1 MRITYLQDGT
11 PVPVFEAGDF
21 VRLLRDEPGDPV
33 TARAGEWGKVVRNAG
48 PAGIDVRLAGFSR
61 PRTTELPMATGIPA
75 SILAPCDRR
84 GLGISL
90 QRDLRQG
97 GRRG

>member
-1 MRITYLQDGT
+1 M
-11 PVPVFEAGDF
+11 FEPGDF

-33 TARAGEWGKVVRNAG
+33 TARAGEWGHVVRNAG

-75 SILAPCDRR
+75 SILVPCDRR
-84 GLGISL
+84 GVGIAL
-90 QRDLRQG
+90 QRDLRTAAG
-97 GRRG
+97 GGEARRALG